1 MITPIQIEET
11 KEWLKD
17 LELSCHNHMRG
28 MADCHDIEY
37 YRFKM
42 RAEALAIAL
51 EIIEEYKDKKVRM
64 KEIIDENI
72 RLKAILDKVN
82 VEKMQGVLTGSVR
95 EILYNTSRCQYD
107 RAIQDCDFNEEE
119 IDTALAELRNMVE
132 GLKITRLKNE
142 KKWEIAYWNSA
153 LNKVLKRM
161 E

>member
-1 MITPIQIEET
+1 MKTQCIHSDTGLCESCFKYET
-11 KEWLKD
+11 EIACLNANLKE
-17 LELSCHNHMRG
+17 LEKYEDS
-28 MADCHDIEY
+28 A
-37 YRFKM
+37 FFW
-42 RAEALAIAL
+42 RAL
-51 EIIEEYKDKKVRM
+51 YSSM
-64 KEIIDENI
+64 KEAINEDI